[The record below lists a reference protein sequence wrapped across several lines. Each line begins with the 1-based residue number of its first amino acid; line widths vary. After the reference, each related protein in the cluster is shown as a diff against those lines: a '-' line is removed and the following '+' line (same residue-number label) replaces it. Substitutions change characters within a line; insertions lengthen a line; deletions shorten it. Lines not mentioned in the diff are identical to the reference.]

1 MPSEEESPMAFLLDS
16 ATADA
21 VSDLEQ
27 FDVLDELDLLEQG
40 EDFRVAVNS
49 SESQSDTNVGRQKR
63 GIERRFLCIAIVYNN
78 YTLPSRNKDK
88 TINFLPSWFCFYYNS
103 TSSLFYA
110 QLLLPL
116 QLASLRP
123 LR

>member
-1 MPSEEESPMAFLLDS
+1 MPSEEESEMAFLLDS
-16 ATADA
+16 TTADA

-63 GIERRFLCIAIVYNN
+63 GIDRKFLGPV
-78 YTLPSRNKDK
+78 
-88 TINFLPSWFCFYYNS
+88 
-103 TSSLFYA
+103 
-110 QLLLPL
+110 
-116 QLASLRP
+116 
-123 LR
+123 